1 MASAI
6 GHGVADS
13 VIDGQDQIKR
23 GLLWLGS
30 ATIAARLLDVGAT
43 ITVVGLLSKE
53 QMGLASL
60 ALSACAI
67 LESVSGLGIGTAL
80 VQAKELSRDE
90 ESSLFWITS
99 AGGLGLSLILLG
111 LAPVLTA
118 TYAEP
123 RLGPL
128 LAVSALKLALAGL
141 SVVPMQLLSKA
152 LQFREIGTVQTL
164 SSLGEGVTKIAF
176 ALGGAG
182 AWALVLGNVARG
194 LVLLIAVLAFSRFRP
209 RLHYAG
215 REVQRFLGFGLKVA
229 GSSILYQVYK
239 NSDYFLV
246 GKLLGIEALGLY
258 RVAFDVAMQPT
269 EAIIIVV
276 GRVGFPVYARLSS
289 NLAALRATFLSN
301 TRSIFLLTA
310 PVAAV
315 IFFAAHPLLDLL
327 GDGRWAAA
335 VPAVHVLVWAGLL
348 RSATTMFSPVYVA
361 LGKPEYSTLESLITL
376 VILTSSFWLGL
387 SYFPEW
393 GVMSVCYAWVLIT
406 PLLLGGHVAL
416 MRHLIALPAA
426 AYSKSLLAGI
436 GPVPLIVVGLL
447 LIERVTSL
455 ALPGALHLILLA
467 VVALLLH
474 WAYLQWVLRVRFSDL
489 LPKRRPAPVPA
500 EVEPTVSE

>member
-1 MASAI
+1 MASAM
-6 GHGVADS
+6 GDGVADS

-30 ATIAARLLDVGAT
+30 AAIAARLLDVGAT
-43 ITVVGLLSKE
+43 IAVVSLLSKE

-67 LESVSGLGIGTAL
+67 LESLSGLGIGTAL
-80 VQAKELSRDE
+80 VQAKDLSRDE

-99 AGGLGLSLILLG
+99 AGGAVLGLILLA
-111 LAPVLTA
+111 LAPLLTA

-123 RLGPL
+123 RLAPL
-128 LAVSALKLALAGL
+128 LVVSALKLALMGL

-152 LQFREIGTVQTL
+152 LQFREIGAVQTL
-164 SSLGEGVTKIAF
+164 SSLGEAVIKIAF
-176 ALGGAG
+176 AFGGAG

-209 RLHYAG
+209 RLHCSG
-215 REVQRFLGFGLKVA
+215 GEVRRFVGFGLKVA
-229 GSSILYQVYK
+229 GSSVLYQVYK

-269 EAIIIVV
+269 EAIIVVV
-276 GRVGFPVYARLSS
+276 GRVGFPVYARLSN

-301 TRSIFLLTA
+301 TRSVFLLTA

-315 IFFAAHPLLDLL
+315 IFFAAQPLLDLI
-327 GDGRWAAA
+327 GGGRWAAA
-335 VPAVHVLVWAGLL
+335 VPAVRVLVWAGLL
-348 RSATTMFSPVYVA
+348 RSATTMFSSVYVA

-376 VILTSSFWLGL
+376 VILTTSFWFGLTFFPGLGVL
-387 SYFPEW
+387 
-393 GVMSVCYAWVLIT
+393 SVCYAWVLIV

-416 MRHLIALPAA
+416 TRHLIALPAA
-426 AYSKSLLAGI
+426 AYWKTVLAGI
-436 GPVPLIVVGLL
+436 GPVPFIVIGLL
-447 LIERVTSL
+447 LLDRATGV
-455 ALPGALHLILLA
+455 ALSGALRLVLLA

-474 WAYLQWVLRVRFSDL
+474 GAYLQWVLRVRFRDL
-489 LPKRRPAPVPA
+489 LPKKRSTPLP
-500 EVEPTVSE
+500 VEPVAK